1 MLKIVSSPFDFLI
14 FKVKVQSEACI
25 LLSELIVGARAT
37 AFAWSA
43 AISMPP
49 VPVVAMPAV

>member
-1 MLKIVSSPFDFLI
+1 MICQVKI
-14 FKVKVQSEACI
+14 QSEACV
-25 LLSELIVGARAT
+25 LLSDLIVGARAA

-49 VPVVAMPAV
+49 VPVVTMLAA

>member
-14 FKVKVQSEACI
+14 LKVKVQSEACI
-25 LLSELIVGARAT
+25 FLSELIVGARAT

-49 VPVVAMPAV
+49 VPVVAMLAA